1 MRPVISLKV
10 EVIKERGEII
20 DLLRLK
26 SGRTAEGTDLSLGQ
40 GQESPVR
47 GRGQES
53 PVMRSRSGKPG
64 KEVEVR
70 KAR

>member
-1 MRPVISLKV
+1 MRPVISLTV

-26 SGRTAEGTDLSLGQ
+26 SGRTAEGTDLSPGQ

-53 PVMRSRSGKPG
+53 PVMRSRSKIPSD
-64 KEVEVR
+64 KVEVR